1 MPWPRR
7 LRRALVFIGTS
18 IALGLGLQTWLG
30 VASAPSLFLP
40 AVCAAGLAFAWMA
53 DRAGRAEAA
62 TRIAAEAGDAR
73 AQELQTILDTAVDG
87 IIVID
92 ARGVIESF
100 NRGAERLFGYSAGE
114 VVGRNVSL
122 LMPSP
127 DHERHDD
134 YLARYLSTGEPRII
148 GLGRAVQGRR
158 RDGSVFPLHLSVGEM
173 TIGGQRKFTGLLHDL
188 TVRAQHEQR
197 SLASEARWRSVV
209 DSAVDGIVVIDAQG
223 HIESVNP
230 AAERLFGYPAA
241 DLIGRNVSMLMPSPY
256 REEHDGYLARY
267 LATGAKRI
275 IGIGRD
281 VQGLRRDGSV
291 FPLHLSVGEM
301 DAPGGRRFTGI
312 LHDLS
317 ARTAMER
324 QLRQQA
330 SLAELGEM
338 AAVVAHEVKNP
349 LAGIRGAIQIIGSR
363 LPADST
369 DRRMT
374 SEIVARI
381 DALAELMKDLL
392 LFARPPKPQPQAVDL
407 AGLVTTTAQLLRQ
420 DPALGDLEVRV
431 EGSAPPAM
439 ADASL
444 LQIVIHNLLLNGAQA
459 LQGRGVIA
467 VSVDASDGMC
477 HMRITDAGPGIP
489 AAIRDK
495 IFTPFFTTKSRGS
508 GLGLPTCQRI
518 IEAHQGTIA
527 VEAPASGGTTVV
539 VRLPAAPGAS

>member
-7 LRRALVFIGTS
+7 LLRALAFIAGS
-18 IALGLGLQTWLG
+18 IALGLALQKWLG
-30 VASAPSLFLP
+30 VASPPILYLP
-40 AVCAAGLAFAWMA
+40 AVAAAGLAFAWMA
-53 DRAGRAEAA
+53 DRAGRAEATA
-62 TRIAAEAGDAR
+62 RIAAADGGAR
-73 AQELQTILDTAVDG
+73 AQQLQTILDTAVDG

-92 ARGVIESF
+92 ARGLVESF
-100 NRGAERLFGYSAGE
+100 NRGAERLFGYTADE

-127 DHERHDD
+127 DGERHDE

-148 GLGRAVQGRR
+148 GQGRAVQGRR

-173 TIGGQRKFTGLLHDL
+173 TIGGQRKFTGMLHDL
-188 TVRAQHEQR
+188 TVRVQHEQR

-209 DSAVDGIVVIDAQG
+209 DSAVDGIVVIDAAG
-223 HIESVNP
+223 HIESFNP
-230 AAERLFGYPAA
+230 AAERLFGHAAA
-241 DLIGRNVSMLMPSPY
+241 DVIGRNVSMLMPSPY

-267 LATGAKRI
+267 VATGVKRI
-275 IGIGRD
+275 IGVGRE

-301 DAPGGRRFTGI
+301 DGPGGRRFTGI
-312 LHDLS
+312 LHDLT
-317 ARTAMER
+317 ARTALER

-381 DALAELMKDLL
+381 DALADLMKDLL
-392 LFARPPKPQPQAVDL
+392 LFARPPKPQPQAIDL
-407 AGLVTTTAQLLRQ
+407 AALVTSTAQLLRQ
-420 DPALGDLEVRV
+420 DPTLGDLEVRID
-431 EGSAPPAM
+431 GAAPPAM

-444 LQIVIHNLLLNGAQA
+444 LQIVVHNLLLNGAQA
-459 LQGRGVIA
+459 VQGRGVIA
-467 VSVDASDGMC
+467 VSVGVANGMC
-477 HMRITDAGPGIP
+477 EVRITDAGPGIP
-489 AAIRDK
+489 AVIRDK
-495 IFTPFFTTKSRGS
+495 VFTPFFTTKARGS

-518 IEAHQGTIA
+518 VEAHHGTIA
-527 VEAPASGGTTVV
+527 VEAPEGGGTTVV
-539 VRLPAAPGAS
+539 LRLPAAPGVR